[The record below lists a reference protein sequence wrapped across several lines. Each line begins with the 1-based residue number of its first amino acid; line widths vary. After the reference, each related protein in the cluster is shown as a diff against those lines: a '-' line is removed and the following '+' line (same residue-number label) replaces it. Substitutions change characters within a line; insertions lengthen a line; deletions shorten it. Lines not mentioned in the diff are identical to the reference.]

1 MGDAFVRTIGVV
13 TVGRSDYGIY
23 LPLLRKISQD
33 SELRLHLMVTG
44 MHLSP
49 EFGRTVEAI
58 EKDGFPVG
66 EKVEM
71 LLPGDSP
78 SEIAQSVGR
87 GTIGFAKAFF
97 RPDLLVV
104 LGDRFEMFAS
114 ALAAL
119 PFRIPVAHIH
129 GGELTEGA
137 IDDALRHS
145 MTKLSHLHF
154 VATEEYARRVRQLG
168 EEPWRVVV
176 SGAPSLDNL
185 SSTPLLN
192 ASQLE
197 TKYDLSF
204 SQPTLLV
211 TYHPVTL
218 EYEQTEY
225 QTGELLAALET
236 LAMPVVFTL
245 PNADTSGRTIA
256 RMLKDFTARQA
267 SSRILD
273 NLGTQDYFSFMSLA
287 AVMVG
292 NSSSGL
298 VEAPS
303 FHLPVVNIGA
313 RQRGRIRGANVID
326 VGCERTAII
335 KGVKRA
341 ISREFKERLKGQQN
355 PYGSGNA
362 SDRIV
367 ETLKRVRIDA
377 RLLMKRFFDIALSS
391 SSHPGDVQ

>member
-1 MGDAFVRTIGVV
+1 MRVIGVV

-23 LPLLRKISQD
+23 LPLLRKISRD
-33 SELRLHLMVTG
+33 PELRLHLMVSG

-49 EFGRTVEAI
+49 EFGLTVRTI
-58 EKDGFPVG
+58 EKDGFFIG

-78 SEIAQSVGR
+78 SDIAQSMGL
-87 GTIGFAKAFF
+87 GTTGFAKAFARF
-97 RPDLLVV
+97 RPDLLLV
-104 LGDRFEMFAS
+104 LGDRFEMFAA

-137 IDDALRHS
+137 IDDALRHG

-154 VATEEYARRVRQLG
+154 VATEEYGRRVRQLG
-168 EEPWRVVV
+168 EEPWRIVV
-176 SGAPSLDNL
+176 SGAPGLDNL
-185 SSTPLLN
+185 HSTPLLK

-197 TKYDLSF
+197 SKYGLSL

-218 EYEQTEY
+218 EFEQTEY
-225 QTGELLAALET
+225 QIGEVLAALET

-245 PNADTSGRTIA
+245 PNADTSGRTIIRRVKEYSA
-256 RMLKDFTARQA
+256 RHA
-267 SSRILD
+267 SSRVVD
-273 NLGTQDYFSFMSLA
+273 NLGTQDYFSLMSLA
-287 AVMVG
+287 AAMVG

-298 VEAPS
+298 LEAPS

-326 VGCERTAII
+326 VGYERSAIME
-335 KGVKRA
+335 GVRRA
-341 ISREFKERLKGQQN
+341 VSKEFKDMLKGEKN

-362 SDRIV
+362 SEKILD
-367 ETLKRVRIDA
+367 TLKRVSLDA
-377 RLLMKRFFDIALSS
+377 RLIVKRFLDVSS
-391 SSHPGDVQ
+391 TSISRTGGIG